1 MESIEARLD
10 KIEYHNR
17 LLARMYEEEGKYP
30 FYTLVIEHG
39 LTEEEVKG
47 VFSLCEEIQQK
58 MHEQMEEGL
67 LSRTSLLTHF
77 VGMLDMKLKPI
88 PTIKAIQTQEEKYEN
103 LMTELLSAS
112 PNYQ

>member
-1 MESIEARLD
+1 MESIHERLD

-17 LLARMYEEEGKYP
+17 LLARMYEENGKYP
-30 FYTLVIEHG
+30 FYRLVIEQG
-39 LTEEEVKG
+39 LTEEEVEG
-47 VFSLCEEIQQK
+47 VFHLCDEIQKK

-77 VGMLDMKLKPI
+77 VGMLDMKLKPL
-88 PTIKAIQTQEEKYEN
+88 PTIKAIQSQEEKYTN

-112 PNYQ
+112 PEN